1 VPDAPTGTPIA
12 FDESFHADP
21 FDAYARLREAG
32 PVHRIA
38 LPDGA
43 PVWMVTRYAD
53 VRAAFADPR
62 LSLSKVHAAPGYQ
75 GMSLP
80 PALDANL
87 LNMDPPD
94 HARLRRLVSRAFT
107 ARRVEGLRGR
117 VRQVTDELLDA
128 MAPRGNADLIADY
141 AVPVP
146 VTVICELLGIP
157 QQDRAAF
164 RTWTSA
170 MISPDPAEPGAV
182 KTATAGM
189 LVSLLKVIALKRA
202 EPGDDLLSAMIAAR
216 DDDDRLTE
224 DELMSLAFLTILAG
238 YETSVDLI
246 ANGVL
251 ALLRQPALLA
261 AVRADPA
268 LLAGAVEETL
278 RTDGPAIFAARRF
291 PVTDVEIGGVTIPAG
306 EPVLLSL
313 ASADRD
319 PDRFAAPDDFD
330 PAREDNPHLAFGH
343 GIHYCLGAPLAR
355 LEGQVAI
362 GALLRRFPN
371 LTLGVGED
379 ELRWRPSFR
388 TRGLR
393 AVPVTF

>member
-1 VPDAPTGTPIA
+1 VSEALTGTPIT
-12 FDESFHADP
+12 FDATFHADP
-21 FDAYARLREAG
+21 FDVYARLREAA
-32 PVHRIA
+32 PVHRIR

-62 LSLSKVHAAPGYQ
+62 LSLSKQHAGGSYQ

-107 ARRVEGLRGR
+107 ARRVDGLRGR
-117 VRQVTDELLDA
+117 VQQVADELLDA
-128 MAPRGNADLIADY
+128 VAPRGHADLVAEY
-141 AVPVP
+141 AAPVP

-157 QQDRAAF
+157 VEERAAF

-170 MISPDPAEPGAV
+170 MLSPDPAEPGAV
-182 KTATAGM
+182 KAAVGGM
-189 LVSLLKVIALKRA
+189 LASLSKVIALKRA
-202 EPGDDLLSAMIAAR
+202 EPGDDLFSGMIAAR
-216 DDDDRLTE
+216 DGGDQLSE
-224 DELMSLAFLTILAG
+224 DELMSLAFLIVLAG

-251 ALLRQPALLA
+251 ALLRQPDQLA
-261 AVRADPA
+261 AVRADPR
-268 LLAGAVEETL
+268 LLAGVVEETL
-278 RTDGPAIFAARRF
+278 RTDGPAIFGARRF
-291 PVTDVEIGGVTIPAG
+291 PIEDIEIGGLTIPAG
-306 EPVLLSL
+306 EPVMLSL

-319 PDRFAAPDDFD
+319 PERFDAPAEFDAA
-330 PAREDNPHLAFGH
+330 RTENPHLGFGH

-355 LEGQVAI
+355 LEGQIAI
-362 GALLRRFPN
+362 GTLLRRFPD
-371 LTLGVGED
+371 LALAVD
-379 ELRWRPSFR
+379 VDDLRWRPSFR

-393 AVPVTF
+393 ALPITF